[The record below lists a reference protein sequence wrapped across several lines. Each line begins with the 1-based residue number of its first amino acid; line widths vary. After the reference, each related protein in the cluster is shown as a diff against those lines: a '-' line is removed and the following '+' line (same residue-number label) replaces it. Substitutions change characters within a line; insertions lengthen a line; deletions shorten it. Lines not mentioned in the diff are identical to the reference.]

1 MRLVLLGA
9 PGVGKGVQGNLLKE
23 RYNIPKISTGD
34 ILREVINNKTPEGKE
49 AEAFLRSGKLVPDS
63 FINNIVNKRLKN
75 DDCKDGFILDGYPRT
90 VPQAEFLNEMLS
102 KNGETLDKVINIEI
116 DENIIIERLSNRRI
130 CLSCGEL
137 YNMLTDPPPEGGVC
151 RVCGGKVIQR
161 EDDKPE
167 TIKKRIEV
175 YKKETQPLKEFYE
188 NSGLIVEVD
197 GNNDIRNIY
206 KNIISL
212 ME

>member
-34 ILREVINNKTPEGKE
+34 ILREVINNKTTEGIE

-63 FINNIVNKRLKN
+63 LINNIVNKRLKN
-75 DDCKDGFILDGYPRT
+75 DDCENGFILDGYPRT
-90 VPQAEFLNEMLS
+90 VPQAEFLNEILS
-102 KNGETLDKVINIEI
+102 KNSETLDKVINIEI

-137 YNMLTDPPPEGGVC
+137 YNMLTDPPPEDGVC

-167 TIKKRIEV
+167 TIKNRIEV

-188 NSGLIVEVD
+188 SSGLLVEVD
-197 GNNDIRNIY
+197 GNNDIRNIHE
-206 KNIISL
+206 NIISL

>member
-34 ILREVINNKTPEGKE
+34 ILREVINNKTPEGID
-49 AEAFLRSGKLVPDS
+49 AEDFLRSGKLVPDS
-63 FINNIVNKRLKN
+63 LINNIVSERLKN
-75 DDCKDGFILDGYPRT
+75 DDCENGFMLDGYPRT
-90 VPQAEFLNEMLS
+90 IPQAEFLNEILS
-102 KNGETLDKVINIEI
+102 KNSETLDKVINIEI

-137 YNMLTDPPPEGGVC
+137 YNMLTEPPPEDGVC
-151 RVCGGKVIQR
+151 RVCRGKVIQR

-167 TIKKRIEV
+167 IIKKRIEI

-188 NSGLIVEVD
+188 SSGLLVEVN
-197 GNNDIRNIY
+197 GNNDIRNIH

>member
-1 MRLVLLGA
+1 MRLILLGA

-23 RYNIPKISTGD
+23 KYNIPKISTGD
-34 ILREVINNKTPEGKE
+34 ILREVIINKTPEGKE
-49 AEAFLRSGKLVPDS
+49 AETFLRQGKLVPDS
-63 FINNIVNKRLKN
+63 LINSIVDKRLKN
-75 DDCKDGFILDGYPRT
+75 DDCENGFILDGYPRT
-90 VPQAEFLNEMLS
+90 VPQAEFLNEILS
-102 KNGETLDKVINIEI
+102 KNCETLDKVINIEI

-137 YNMLTDPPPEGGVC
+137 YNMLTDPPPEDKVC
-151 RVCGGKVIQR
+151 RVCGGKIIQR

-188 NSGLIVEVD
+188 SSGLLVEVD
-197 GNNDIRNIY
+197 GNNDIRNIQ

>member
-9 PGVGKGVQGNLLKE
+9 PGVGKGVQGNLL
-23 RYNIPKISTGD
+23 TGD

-49 AEAFLRSGKLVPDS
+49 AETFLRSGKLVPDS
-63 FINNIVNKRLKN
+63 LINNIVNKRLKN

-90 VPQAEFLNEMLS
+90 VPQAEFLNGMLS

-116 DENIIIERLSNRRI
+116 DENIIIKRLSNRRI

-137 YNMLTDPPPEGGVC
+137 YNMLTDPPPEDKVC

-161 EDDKPE
+161 EDDKSE

-197 GNNDIRNIY
+197 GNNDIRNIH

>member
-1 MRLVLLGA
+1 MRLILLGA

-23 RYNIPKISTGD
+23 KYNIPKISTGD
-34 ILREVINNKTPEGKE
+34 ILREVIINKTPEGKE
-49 AEAFLRSGKLVPDS
+49 AETFLRQGKLVPDS
-63 FINNIVNKRLKN
+63 LINSIVDKRLKN
-75 DDCKDGFILDGYPRT
+75 DDCENGFILDGYPRT
-90 VPQAEFLNEMLS
+90 VPQAEFLNEILS

-137 YNMLTDPPPEGGVC
+137 YNMLTDPPPEDKVC

-188 NSGLIVEVD
+188 SSGLLVEVD
-197 GNNDIRNIY
+197 GNNDIRNIQ